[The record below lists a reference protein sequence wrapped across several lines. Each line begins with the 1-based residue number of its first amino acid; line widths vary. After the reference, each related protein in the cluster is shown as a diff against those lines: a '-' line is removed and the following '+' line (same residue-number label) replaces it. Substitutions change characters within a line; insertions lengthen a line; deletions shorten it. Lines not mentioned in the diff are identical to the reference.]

1 MATHLAVDLEDQLDL
16 VDQVMMDRS
25 LPSRAGPRRQRL
37 KELGLPDDAN
47 VGTLMTLW
55 RYRRTNQV
63 YVKGQPKFG

>member
-1 MATHLAVDLEDQLDL
+1 MDLEDQLDL

-25 LPSRAGPRRQRL
+25 ITSRPGPRKQRL
-37 KELGLPDDAN
+37 AELGLPPEADIP
-47 VGTLMTLW
+47 TLMNLW